1 MNSTIA
7 IWAMNRLARLQSL
20 RRLTPLGWFG
30 AMILAAIALAPMAFC
45 QTYRGT
51 INGTVTDSSGAVVVG
66 AHVKVI
72 DENTHF
78 VTPAVTNASGNYSVP
93 FLMPDTYDVEVTAT
107 GFGEKHQTGV
117 VLVSTDVKEV
127 NFKLSPGATA
137 TSVTVTS
144 NDELLQTETATVST
158 VLTSNIVQ
166 NSPTIDGNV
175 LMMATRVAGVYSNF
189 TQGSEALQWY
199 PVGGGVSGT
208 SFSGIAGA
216 QSTTVNGIDVT
227 PPEGNPGQYTGY
239 VPPALA
245 VQELKVTTAPYDAE
259 VGHTLGGVS
268 NTVLK
273 TGTQNLHGEA
283 SFVYGDKIF
292 NSNTYDRTAQ
302 GKPRLNNTFSQPSFV
317 VTGPVSIPK
326 FYRGNGKTF
335 FMATFEHLQYS
346 TSSTFNFVPSVPTLK
361 ERTGDFS
368 ELTAAANP
376 TNNPAIKT
384 GLIYDPA
391 TTVPSGAPGT
401 YAPWCSPTCSPG
413 HRESFN
419 QEYNEGP
426 GANYIPTSR
435 LNPVGVNLMKYY
447 PQPTTINST
456 QPGTG
461 NWAPTGGLSSPAWM
475 WMGAFEIDHQFN
487 DRNKLTVAYMP
498 YVWNAGSANQEYP
511 YVNGYSAGP
520 GYPVASRKR
529 FGGIIDYTKEI
540 STSMVLD
547 VRVGGFYNYIT
558 IARPGDHIDLA
569 KLGFTGKTLTFTHP
583 NFPAVSV
590 ANAFGSNEALLN
602 SGASA
607 YEYSSVEDNSAILSK
622 SFQKHSLKTGF
633 QFLMTRT
640 DPSQAGNFAFA
651 ANNTPFAFN
660 TQLTNDLPTSNAA
673 SNGGDGVASLLLG
686 YPTSASANI
695 PPSPA
700 YEWNYWAGFVQDDWR
715 IAKNLVLNLGVRWDY
730 NSPMTERHNQLDLG
744 FDFSSP
750 NPMNQGPACS
760 AASCSPP
767 TTGIPQGYH
776 GGLTFVSASN
786 RLPAPREFGDR
797 WQPRIGAAWHVFPN
811 TVLRG
816 GYAVYFAPNEL
827 PVENA
832 GFNASTAM
840 VTSAAGNFYTPAA
853 CTPAQGGDAYGFCN
867 MVNPYPNGYNQPTGS
882 SLGLATLTGSG
893 FNLAG
898 PNWAPLKS
906 NIWSVGIEQQIPWQM
921 MVDVTYQGNA
931 VNGLGVLKNW
941 NALPNCYYYGGG
953 CPNAGNATA
962 LGAAVPNP
970 MYGYLPKTSALGQAT
985 IAQSKLDVPY
995 PQFTTLYQGV
1005 TILDGTRQRLGSRLD
1020 NSLLVTV
1027 TKRTSHG
1034 LEFHVAATYAHIENK
1049 LTLLNQGDPVTSAA
1063 KMDDAQPNRFL
1074 TADVVYDTPKFNVG
1088 PALGTIVN
1096 GWKWS
1101 HSLNWQAGTSISVPG
1116 GAFSTGISPVTH
1128 HKSLAHW
1135 FNTCYI
1141 PIVPNGNVGQTL
1153 NGIVNQSPVY
1163 GQPTNCQ
1170 FGEQP
1175 AWIQQPTQTLNQL
1188 NGNPMRNVRL
1198 QEAPIYN
1205 MALLKS
1211 IPIREGVSFSFSA
1224 MAQNVLNLAL
1234 LGGGPNTSLTS
1245 TAAGTNGRA
1254 GTDVNGNPIYPQAN
1268 DPRIMRFEA
1277 RITF

>member
-7 IWAMNRLARLQSL
+7 IGSMNRLARRPSF
-20 RRLTPLGWFG
+20 RRLTFLGWFG
-30 AMILAAIALAPMAFC
+30 AMTLAATAFAPMAFC

-51 INGTVTDSSGAVVVG
+51 INGVVTDSSGAVVAG
-66 AHVKVI
+66 AHVQVT
-72 DENTHF
+72 DETTHF
-78 VTPAVTNASGNYSVP
+78 VTPAVTNASGNYSAP
-93 FLMPDTYDVEVTAT
+93 FLMPGTYDVKVTAT
-107 GFGEKHQTGV
+107 GFGDKIQTDV
-117 VLVSTDVKEV
+117 VLVSTDTKEV
-127 NFKLSPGATA
+127 DFKLSPGATA
-137 TSVTVTS
+137 ASVDVTS
-144 NDELLQTETATVST
+144 NEELLQTETGTVST
-158 VLTSNIVQ
+158 VLTSNIIQ
-166 NSPTIDGNV
+166 NSPAIDGNL
-175 LMMATRVAGVYSNF
+175 LMLATRVAGVYSNF

-208 SFSGIAGA
+208 SFGGISGQ

-239 VPPALA
+239 VPPSLA

-259 VGHTLGGVS
+259 VGHTLGGVTS
-268 NTVLK
+268 AVLK
-273 TGTQNLHGEA
+273 TGTRSLHGEV

-292 NSNTYDRTAQ
+292 NSNTYDRTGL
-302 GKPRLNNTFSQPSFV
+302 GKPKLNNTFSQPSFV

-326 FYRGNGKTF
+326 LYHGNGKTF
-335 FMATFEHLQYS
+335 FMATFAHIQYS
-346 TSSTFNFVPSVPTLK
+346 TSSTFNFIPSTPTLK

-376 TNNPAIKT
+376 TNDPTIKT
-384 GLIYDPA
+384 GIIYDPT
-391 TTVPSGAPGT
+391 TTVPAGAPGT
-401 YAPWCSPTCSPG
+401 YAPWCSPSCSPG
-413 HRESFN
+413 NRESFN

-435 LNPVGVNLMKYY
+435 LNPVGVNLVKYF
-447 PQPTTINST
+447 PQPTSINST

-475 WMGAFEIDHQFN
+475 WMGAFEIDHEFN

-498 YVWNAGSANQEYP
+498 YIWNAGSANQEYP
-511 YVNGYSAGP
+511 VIDGLSAGP
-520 GYPVASRKR
+520 GYPEATRRR
-529 FGGIIDYTKEI
+529 FGGIIDYTNEI
-540 STSMVLD
+540 TPSMVLD

-558 IARPGDHIDLA
+558 IARPGDHIDLS
-569 KLGFTGKTLTFTHP
+569 KFGFTGNTLSFTHP

-590 ANAFGSNEALLN
+590 TNAFGGKETLLN

-622 SFQKHSLKTGF
+622 SFQKHALKTGV
-633 QFLMTRT
+633 QFLATRT
-640 DPSQAGNFAFA
+640 DPSQNGGFAFA
-651 ANNTPFAFN
+651 ANSSPFAFD
-660 TQLTNDLPTSNAA
+660 TQFTSSSPAG
-673 SNGGDGVASLLLG
+673 NGGDGLASLLLG
-686 YPTSASANI
+686 YPSSAAANI
-695 PPSPA
+695 VPSPA

-715 IAKNLVLNLGVRWDY
+715 ITRNLVLNLGVRWDY

-767 TTGIPQGYH
+767 TTGVPQGYR

-786 RLPAPREFGDR
+786 RLPFAREFGDR
-797 WQPRIGAAWHVFPN
+797 WQPRIGAAWHAFPN

-816 GYAVYFAPNEL
+816 GYAVYFAPNEP
-827 PVENA
+827 PVENY
-832 GFNASTAM
+832 GFNAPSPMT
-840 VTSAAGNFYTPAA
+840 TTTGGNVPAA

-882 SLGLATLTGSG
+882 SLGLATLTGNG
-893 FNLAG
+893 FNIAG
-898 PNWAPLKS
+898 PNWASLKN

-921 MVDVTYQGNA
+921 MVDVTYQGNEA
-931 VNGLGVLKNW
+931 TGLGVTKNW

-962 LGAAVPNP
+962 LSAAVPNP
-970 MYGYLPKTSALGQAT
+970 MYGYLPSTSGLGHAT
-985 IAQSKLDVPY
+985 IAQSNLYVPY
-995 PQFTTLYQGV
+995 PEFTTLYQGV

-1020 NSLLVTV
+1020 NSLFVTV
-1027 TKRTSHG
+1027 TKRASHG
-1034 LEFHVAATYAHIENK
+1034 LEFHVAGTFSHIENR
-1049 LTLLNQGDPVTSAA
+1049 LTLLNPGDPVTSAV
-1063 KMDDAQPNRFL
+1063 KMDDPQPNRFL
-1074 TADVVYDTPKFNVG
+1074 TADVVYDTPTFNVG
-1088 PALGTIVN
+1088 HALGTIVN

-1101 HSLNWQAGTSISVPG
+1101 HSLNWQAGTSITVPG
-1116 GAFSTGISPVTH
+1116 GAFPGAATPVTH
-1128 HKSLAHW
+1128 HQSLSHW
-1135 FNTCYI
+1135 FNTCFI

-1153 NGIVNQSPVY
+1153 NGVVNQSPVY
-1163 GQPTNCQ
+1163 GAPTNCQ
-1170 FGEQP
+1170 YGEQP
-1175 AWIQQPTQTLNQL
+1175 AWIQQPTMTLNQL

-1211 IPIREGVSFSFSA
+1211 VRIREGVAFSFSA
-1224 MAQNVLNLAL
+1224 MAQNVLNLTL

-1245 TAAGTNGRA
+1245 PAFGSNGLAGTA
-1254 GTDVNGNPIYPQAN
+1254 PDGTQIYPQAN
-1268 DPRIMRFEA
+1268 DPRIIRFET
-1277 RITF
+1277 RLSF